1 MMYIQGGFYGQKQRR
16 RKPQNRQLFLGQL
29 FLGRPFLRERP
40 DQRREN
46 QPSFFHPFQRF
57 LIKRKDILR
66 PQQPGILGQF
76 LQKQFFLRI
85 RVSQFIINVSFFV
98 IFQLVTE

>member
-16 RKPQNRQLFLGQL
+16 RKPQNRQL

-85 RVSQFIINVSFFV
+85 GVSQFIINVSFFV